1 MAKYFVEYGA
11 LQANA
16 KRLIECD
23 TSANPPVKITED
35 FAREIADALNNHEA
49 GASLDYIPSQAD
61 LDELEKHARYMED
74 HSIYGG
80 GVLLA
85 IIASYRRLLTEKP

>member
-11 LQANA
+11 LQSNA

-49 GASLDYIPSQAD
+49 VASLDYVPSQAD
-61 LDELEKHARYMED
+61 LDALEEHAKYMQD

-80 GVLLA
+80 GVLLSM
-85 IIASYRRLLTEKP
+85 IADYRRILAHG